1 VFSCFPGAL
10 FVGVSPVGPRL
21 GPGCL
26 PCVFSLCGVLS
37 RALAVAEKLFGW
49 SKRILW
55 FNASTGEAREWRYP
69 GEMARMFIGG
79 RGFAARI
86 LWDFLEPGV
95 DPLGPRNLFVIAV
108 GPLTGLPGPNTG
120 KLVVAAKSPL
130 TGGYGDGNIG
140 SWASVALRA
149 AGWDAVVVEGR
160 AEKPSVLVI
169 EDDAARLDHAEDL
182 WGLDAFTA
190 YDRLVERYGRDAGVL
205 VIGPAGERLVRFA
218 TVVAQKGRSGGRPGM
233 GAVMGSKNLKAVVV
247 RGTKKPE
254 LYDEEAYRRAAVE
267 AIRAVKTS
275 PSYEFWMRQ
284 GTMMTVEWAQE
295 ASVLPA
301 YNFREG
307 VFEGYEGLSGSYME
321 KVRVAV
327 RSCPLCVM
335 ACGHVV
341 LDEKGEQVEL
351 DYENVAMLGSNLGI
365 SRLEEAAL
373 LNRLADLY
381 GLDTISLGGT
391 LGYALEAGERGRL
404 EVDAS
409 WGETGKIARLVEDIV
424 ARRGVGD
431 LLAEGAAAASRK
443 AGETWY
449 AMHVKGLEVSAY
461 DCHAAPGM
469 ALAFATSPIGA
480 HHKDAWLIG
489 WEVRHGR
496 MTYSVEKVEQL
507 IYMQRFRGGMFES
520 LVACRFPVVE
530 TGIGLEHYV
539 HMFNAATGLG
549 YSLEDMF
556 EVADR
561 IYALVRMVWVREK
574 GGWSIE
580 YDMPPERWFREPL
593 TKGPLRGA
601 KLDRDRF
608 LEMLRAY
615 YDARGWAPN
624 GVPRPETLRRLGLG
638 DAAALAEK
646 HAA

>member
-1 VFSCFPGAL
+1 MR
-10 FVGVSPVGPRL
+10 GV
-21 GPGCL
+21 
-26 PCVFSLCGVLS
+26 GVLS
-37 RALAVAEKLFGW
+37 AEKLFGW

-55 FNASTGEAREWRYP
+55 FNLSAGSAREWRYP
-69 GEMARMFIGG
+69 GELAHMFIGG
-79 RGFAARI
+79 RGYAAKI

-95 DPLGPRNLFVIAV
+95 DPLGEKNLFIVAV

-140 SWASVALRA
+140 SWAAVALRA
-149 AGWDAVVVEGR
+149 AGWDAVVLEGR
-160 AEKPSVLVI
+160 AEKPSILVI
-169 EDDAARLDHAEDL
+169 EDDKAWLEPADDL
-182 WGLDAFTA
+182 WGLDTFTTH
-190 YDRLVERYGRDAGVL
+190 DRLVERFGRDAGFL

-233 GAVMGSKNLKAVVV
+233 GAVMGSKNLKAIVV
-247 RGTKKPE
+247 RGTRKPE
-254 LYDEEAYRRAAVE
+254 VYDPEAYRKAAIE

-307 VFEGYEGLSGSYME
+307 VFEEYEGISGSYME
-321 KVRVAV
+321 KVRVEV

-341 LDEKGEQVEL
+341 TDAEGERVEL
-351 DYENVAMLGSNLGI
+351 DYENIAMLGSNLGI
-365 SRLEEAAL
+365 GRLEESAV

-391 LGYALEAGERGRL
+391 LGYALEAAERGKL
-404 EVDAS
+404 ELPAS
-409 WGETGKIARLVEDIV
+409 WGDAKALAELVKLLAKREGI
-424 ARRGVGD
+424 GD
-431 LLAEGAAAASRK
+431 LLAEGSARLAEK
-443 AGETWY
+443 TGEHWY
-449 AMHVKGLEVSAY
+449 AMNVKGLEVSAY

-496 MTYSVEKVEQL
+496 MDYSAAKVEQL

-539 HMFNAATGLG
+539 YMFNAATGLG
-549 YSLEDMF
+549 YSLDDFF
-556 EVADR
+556 ELGDR
-561 IYALVRMVWVREK
+561 IYALIRMIWVREK
-574 GGWSIE
+574 NGWSTA

-593 TKGPLRGA
+593 TKGPLKGA
-601 KLDRDRF
+601 KLDPDRF
-608 LEMLRAY
+608 RDMLRMY
-615 YDARGWAPN
+615 YEARGWAPN
-624 GVPRPETLRRLGLG
+624 GVPTPETLKKLGLG
-638 DAAALAEK
+638 DAAPLAEK
-646 HAA
+646 HAST